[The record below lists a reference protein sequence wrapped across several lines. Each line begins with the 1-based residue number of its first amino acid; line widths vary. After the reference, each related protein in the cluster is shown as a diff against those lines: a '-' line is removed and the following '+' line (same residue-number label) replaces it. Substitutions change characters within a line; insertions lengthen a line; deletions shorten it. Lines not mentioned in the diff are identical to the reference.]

1 MSEAS
6 KRFGYMF
13 QLTGN
18 KNYVLTL
25 LEGLKVIRQGKDKL
39 DLEKLHEGKK
49 EIEDKIEA
57 LVERIN
63 STK

>member
-6 KRFGYMF
+6 KRFGCMF

-25 LEGLKVIRQGKDKL
+25 LEGLKVIRQGKVKL
-39 DLEKLHEGKK
+39 DLEKLHEQKK

>member
-1 MSEAS
+1 
-6 KRFGYMF
+6 MF

-18 KNYVLTL
+18 KSYVLTL
-25 LEGLKVIRQGKDKL
+25 LEGLKVIRQGKVKL
-39 DLEKLHEGKK
+39 DLEKLHEQKK